1 MEENNS
7 DDDNLN
13 DLSGKSEDDII
24 EQCERVLKNIS
35 ESEDKNRQESQELGR
50 SKRMREKS
58 EGSSED
64 GFVTVIRRKPKRL
77 IRSESITSKNDNCSN
92 PVEINVEEKYDVIVT
107 DEENVTVM
115 EFDEINEELN
125 KQDRTRSPIIGSAP
139 QKARK
144 INSNKNLKETL
155 ATISS
160 QQHRITLKEKPY
172 KPILNLNL
180 KLVEIIE
187 KVYCISCGQK

>member
-77 IRSESITSKNDNCSN
+77 IRN
-92 PVEINVEEKYDVIVT
+92 
-107 DEENVTVM
+107 EENVTVM

-144 INSNKNLKETL
+144 INSNKKSKRNVSNNKQSAAQDNLEREALQADSEPEPEEKKPEYRHCEDYSEDM
-155 ATISS
+155 AGHMVAAVSVFAAAVVSS
-160 QQHRITLKEKPY
+160 RDLP
-172 KPILNLNL
+172 
-180 KLVEIIE
+180 
-187 KVYCISCGQK
+187 